1 MNSQVASYYR
11 AILFADGQ
19 DSQPLPKSLLAL
31 HMFTEKRHMALGL
44 GSTVTKATALAISL
58 TWLSGTSEGREFTA
72 EHTILGDMFS
82 AEDISDVVDGP
93 VGRSGENKV
102 DWFKVN
108 PETAVLIEDKGTTF
122 PGKFITRRANWLDVM
137 VNGEEKHFR
146 PQQVKLAGA

>member
-1 MNSQVASYYR
+1 
-11 AILFADGQ
+11 
-19 DSQPLPKSLLAL
+19 
-31 HMFTEKRHMALGL
+31 
-44 GSTVTKATALAISL
+44 
-58 TWLSGTSEGREFTA
+58 
-72 EHTILGDMFS
+72 MFS